1 MGILQDPQR
10 SQAEAVLACDLFG
23 ADLLNGTQ
31 AHVLTVIEHATRRIR
46 TLGVTLHPTGDW
58 TGQQACNLVM
68 NAADQAGR
76 VHFMIRGRGSD
87 FAAGFDAVL
96 ADAGI
101 RTVPCNVRTPRMDTI
116 TERWTV
122 GCRRELPDRILIWN
136 QPICGRSC
144 SETKTG

>member
-1 MGILQDPQR
+1 MSRPARGIRQH
-10 SQAEAVLACDLFG
+10 QADRAG
-23 ADLLNGTQ
+23 GY
-31 AHVLTVIEHATRRIR
+31 RRIR
-46 TLGVTLHPTGDW
+46 TLGVALHPTGDW

-76 VHFMIRGRGSD
+76 VHFMIRDRGSD

-101 RTVPCNVRTPRMDTI
+101 RTVPCNVRTPRMNTI
-116 TERWTV
+116 AERWTV

-144 SETKTG
+144 SETKMGRAMPAEPKPIPAK